1 MNNIMENGIKC
12 SVCIRGDP
20 IIKDA
25 IIINKNS
32 TLLWLMAIIPETD
45 ASVIKI
51 LKKSPFFSTKTY
63 CNSEKIKQNEEIPTF
78 RFHIVIFCV

>member
-1 MNNIMENGIKC
+1 MANIYIYIYTYTHTHRTAKLMNNIMENGIKC

-32 TLLWLMAIIPETD
+32 TLL
-45 ASVIKI
+45 
-51 LKKSPFFSTKTY
+51 
-63 CNSEKIKQNEEIPTF
+63 
-78 RFHIVIFCV
+78 

>member
-1 MNNIMENGIKC
+1 MINRTEYKNGQNIYIYIHRTAKLMNKLMENGIKC

-20 IIKDA
+20 IIKAA

-51 LKKSPFFSTKTY
+51 
-63 CNSEKIKQNEEIPTF
+63 
-78 RFHIVIFCV
+78 